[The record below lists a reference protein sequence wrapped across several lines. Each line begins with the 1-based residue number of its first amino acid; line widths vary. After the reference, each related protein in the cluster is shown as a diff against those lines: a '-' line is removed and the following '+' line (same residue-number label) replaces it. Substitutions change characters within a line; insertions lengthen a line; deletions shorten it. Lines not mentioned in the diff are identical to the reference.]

1 MQKNRISEIWKT
13 PELLIYP
20 VFFLL
25 SLALYY
31 ESIQFGYVLDD
42 VIILSE
48 NSFVQNGFS
57 GIWDILSKESFTGY
71 FGEQK
76 DLVAGS
82 RYRPLS
88 IVSFAIETEFFG
100 NNPHLS
106 HLINIL
112 LYALSACALFRF
124 AHLLFKNSSS
134 TKWYWS
140 IPFLSACLFI
150 AHPIHSEAVANI
162 KGRDEIM
169 CLLFSLSAAISWL
182 QYTDTQKRIHLICAC
197 VWFLL
202 ALFSK
207 ENAVTF
213 MAVIPITLYFF
224 RSNKL
229 KKAIIDA
236 WPLWLCFLFFIIV
249 RWQVIGYFLSSGTVI
264 TDLMNNPFVGMK
276 PYEKI
281 ATIFY
286 TIGWYYKLLFVPHPL
301 THDYYPYHVPK
312 LNFGDIWVWISIITS
327 LTFLIIA
334 YRFRQNKPL
343 ISYSIIYYFLTF
355 SIVSNFFFPVGTF
368 MNERFIYMPSVGFSL
383 ISAYFLYQLSLY
395 QQQKWKLYA
404 GILFLLIIAAYSI
417 RTITRVPDWKDGF
430 TLNLSAVKVSK
441 NSARINLFTGVSYF
455 QRHQTETDPEKKYKD
470 LQTAEFYIDRAL
482 KIFPTYGQGLNMK
495 AGILAEWLKKD
506 NDIHRFLK
514 SLESVIKIKPEL
526 DFVTKYME
534 YLTKDPENNSIM
546 FPYLK
551 KIGFEILYKQTRNY
565 VYALHFLGMA
575 YRMNDKD
582 ADLCYF
588 IACVYRDAAK
598 FGRLNSAKIK
608 EFEQNA
614 QLFFNQAA
622 TLDPKYAQ

>member
-1 MQKNRISEIWKT
+1 
-13 PELLIYP
+13 
-20 VFFLL
+20 
-25 SLALYY
+25 LAFVQYF

-48 NSFVQNGFS
+48 NSFVQNGFA

-88 IVSFAIETEFFG
+88 IVSFAIEFEFFG
-100 NNPHLS
+100 NNPAIS
-106 HLINIL
+106 HFINIL
-112 LYALSACALFRF
+112 LYALTGCVIFRL
-124 AHLLFKNSSS
+124 ATLLI
-134 TKWYWS
+134 TKEPQARWWWS
-140 IPFLSACLFI
+140 IPFISALLFV

-169 CLLFSLSAAISWL
+169 CLLFSISATISWL
-182 QYTDTQKRIHLICAC
+182 RYFDTNKKHHLVFSCL
-197 VWFLL
+197 WFLL
-202 ALFSK
+202 GLFSK

-213 MAVIPITLYFF
+213 MAVIPLTIHLMRSVTLKQSIF
-224 RSNKL
+224 S
-229 KKAIIDA
+229 A
-236 WPLWLCFLFFIIV
+236 WPLWLCCLFFIMV

-312 LNFGDIWVWISIITS
+312 VNFSDVWVWISIITT
-327 LTFLIIA
+327 LAFIVIA
-334 YRFRQNKPL
+334 YRLRKKQAL
-343 ISYSIIYYFLTF
+343 ITYAIAYYFITF
-355 SIVSNFFFPVGTF
+355 SIVSNFLFPVGTF
-368 MNERFIYMPSVGFSL
+368 MNERFIFMPSVGFSL
-383 ISAYFLYQLSLY
+383 LCGYYLYGFSRHQE
-395 QQQKWKLYA
+395 QKWKFHAWL
-404 GILFLLIIAAYSI
+404 IFILLIVAYSFQ
-417 RTITRVPDWKDGF
+417 TITRVPDWKDGF

-455 QRHQTETDPEKKYKD
+455 QRHQTETNPEKKYKD
-470 LQTAEFYIDRAL
+470 LQTAEYYIDRAL
-482 KIFPTYGQGLNMK
+482 AIFPTYGHGLNMK

-514 SLESVIKIKPEL
+514 SLESIIKIKPEL

-534 YLTKDPENNSIM
+534 YLTKDPENNPIM

-551 KIGFEILYKQTRNY
+551 KVGYDILYKQTRNY

-575 YRMNDKD
+575 HRMNDKD
-582 ADLCYF
+582 ADLCFY
-588 IACVYRDAAK
+588 IASVYRDAAK
-598 FGRLNSAKIK
+598 FGRLKPAKMK

-614 QLFFNQAA
+614 ELFFNQAA
-622 TLDPKYAQ
+622 TLDPKYAR